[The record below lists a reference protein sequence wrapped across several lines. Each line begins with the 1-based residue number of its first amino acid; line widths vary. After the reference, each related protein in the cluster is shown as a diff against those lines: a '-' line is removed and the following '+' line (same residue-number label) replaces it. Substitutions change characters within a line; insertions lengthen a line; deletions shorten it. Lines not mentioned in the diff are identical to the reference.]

1 MKAEGQVLDEGGVV
15 LNSWVPPS
23 DSWKLLGWAVPSSAD
38 FPGFPSLAGPLKA
51 VAGLVWSLA

>member
-1 MKAEGQVLDEGGVV
+1 MV
-15 LNSWVPPS
+15 NSWGPPS
-23 DSWKLLGWAVPSSAD
+23 DSWKLLGWAAPSSAD